1 MIFFITQRDPFFVDF
16 FFEAFD
22 EFGNK
27 YTIINLPNFNKGLI
41 QAIWRTIK
49 LYGLRGFF
57 YLLYIKFSKLIRPI
71 QLANMVQQYN
81 FKSIDEAKNLLI
93 NLKKE
98 DVVISL
104 SAPSKIPVEWLDQAK
119 AKVNIHCGKFPK
131 YAGMM
136 PIFWQIRDS
145 LDEISIT
152 LHDLAEEIDTGKVFL
167 ERKIKLSHS
176 LYETSRLAKHQSAY
190 LLKEFLANVESNIEK
205 AKGRQFFREEIVL
218 RKFPTKK
225 EIKEFKKIYKLI

>member
-16 FFEAFD
+16 FFETFD
-22 EFGNK
+22 KFGDK
-27 YTIINLPNFNKGLI
+27 YTIINLPNFNEGFTR
-41 QAIWRTIK
+41 AIWRTFK
-49 LYGLRGFF
+49 LYGLRGFL
-57 YLLYIKFSKLIRPI
+57 YLLYIKFSKLMQPI
-71 QLANMVQQYN
+71 QLVNMVQQHN
-81 FKSIDEAKNLLI
+81 FKSIDEAKNVLI

-98 DVVISL
+98 DIVISL
-104 SAPSKIPVEWLDQAK
+104 SAPSKIPVEWLDQTK
-119 AKVNIHCGKFPK
+119 AKINIHCGKFPK

-136 PIFWQIRDS
+136 PIFWQIHDG

-152 LHDLAEEIDTGKVFL
+152 LHDLAEEIDTGRVFL

-176 LYETSRLAKHQSAY
+176 LYETSRLAKRQSAH
-190 LLKEFLANVESNIEK
+190 LLKKFLANVESNIENVK
-205 AKGRQFFREEIVL
+205 EKQFLREEIVL